1 MFKVTRRDFLIMMGA
16 GLAGLIGG
24 YYLPKPLLEE
34 KTKYITNIT
43 VNPNEFIIIPFG
55 DLNYVGLGGVGLIAG
70 EEADFVDELMSK
82 NISQIDNF
90 DIHSLPKK
98 EDGEQVIQSEVT
110 ISTMDNLNYEI
121 TSTNKDFI
129 SNIQKYSSDILNKNN
144 ELFGNVEG
152 AKTR

>member
-1 MFKVTRRDFLIMMGA
+1 MFKVTRREFVIMMGT
-16 GLAGLIGG
+16 GLAGLISG
-24 YYLPKPLLEE
+24 YYLPKPLPEE

-55 DLNYVGLGGVGLIAG
+55 DLNYVGLGGEGLIAG
-70 EEADFVDELMSK
+70 EEEDFVKELISN
-82 NISQIDNF
+82 NISQFDNF

-129 SNIQKYSSDILNKNN
+129 NNIQKYTSGILNKNN
-144 ELFGNVEG
+144 ELFGNVEE

>member
-24 YYLPKPLLEE
+24 YYLPKPLPEE
-34 KTKYITNIT
+34 KTRYITNIT

-55 DLNYVGLGGVGLIAG
+55 DLNYVGLGGEGLIAG
-70 EEADFVDELMSK
+70 EEEDFIEELLSEG
-82 NISQIDNF
+82 ISQFDNF

-129 SNIQKYSSDILNKNN
+129 SNIQKYSSDLLNKNN
-144 ELFGNVEG
+144 ELLGNVEG

>member
-1 MFKVTRRDFLIMMGA
+1 MFKVTRREFVIMMGT

-24 YYLPKPLLEE
+24 YYLPKPLPEE

-55 DLNYVGLGGVGLIAG
+55 DLNYVGLGGEGLIAG
-70 EEADFVDELMSK
+70 EEEAFVKELISN
-82 NISQIDNF
+82 NISQFDNF

-129 SNIQKYSSDILNKNN
+129 NNIQKYTSDILNKNN
-144 ELFGNVEG
+144 ELFGNVEE

>member
-1 MFKVTRRDFLIMMGA
+1 MFKVTRREFLIMMGA

-24 YYLPKPLLEE
+24 YYLPKTLPDE

-55 DLNYVGLGGVGLIAG
+55 DLNYVGLGGAGLIAG
-70 EEADFVDELMSK
+70 EEKDFVEELISN
-82 NISQIDNF
+82 NISQLDNF

-98 EDGEQVIQSEVT
+98 EDGEQIIQSEVT
-110 ISTMDNLNYEI
+110 IITKDNSNYEI

-144 ELFGNVEG
+144 ELFGNVEV